1 MNKREI
7 QIKINKIKRKINF
20 RSGLNFRRKRVHLRG
35 GQVRYYTVWVLE
47 IVGVILLA
55 FLLTKGFGMRVV
67 CSGNSMEET
76 IPENASLWVDKVVY
90 HIKSPSV
97 GDVIAFLPG
106 GNANASYNIKRI
118 VAVPGDKVLI
128 ENGRLYVNG
137 KLVEGTVKE
146 EDIKEAGRATDE
158 ITLGEEEYFV
168 LGDNANNSEDSRY
181 ETVGNVKKS
190 EIYGK
195 VWFSLSFREFG
206 LIE

>member
-1 MNKREI
+1 
-7 QIKINKIKRKINF
+7 
-20 RSGLNFRRKRVHLRG
+20 
-35 GQVRYYTVWVLE
+35 
-47 IVGVILLA
+47 
-55 FLLTKGFGMRVV
+55 MRVV

-76 IPENASLWVDKVVY
+76 VPENASTWVNKVVY
-90 HIKSPSV
+90 HIKSPER

-106 GNANASYNIKRI
+106 GNANASYSIKRI
-118 VAVPGDKVLI
+118 VALPGDRVLI
-128 ENGRLYVNG
+128 ENGRVYVNDN
-137 KLVEGTVKE
+137 LVEETVKE
-146 EDIKEAGRATDE
+146 EDIKEAERAADE

-195 VWFSLSFREFG
+195 VWFVLSFHKFG